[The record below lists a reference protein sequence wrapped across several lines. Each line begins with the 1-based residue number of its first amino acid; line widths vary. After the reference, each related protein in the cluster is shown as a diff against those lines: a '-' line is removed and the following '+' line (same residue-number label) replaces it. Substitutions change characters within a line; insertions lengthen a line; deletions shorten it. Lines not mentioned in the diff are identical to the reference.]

1 MVLRVVTFKL
11 DEEELNV
18 LDRYAAAHGKYRS
31 EVIRKAIREYIGIDG
46 GSRPRK
52 KEKKGLVVKKISLL
66 DPPDPPSNNN
76 SNYVVLDRSCEE
88 VESLRA
94 RGWGWYSIGRQYGVE
109 PTTIRKW
116 YLKNCS
122 GGKKE

>member
-1 MVLRVVTFKL
+1 MRVVTFKL
-11 DEEELNV
+11 SDEELAL
-18 LDRYAAAHGKYRS
+18 LDEYAATHGKPRS

-46 GSRPRK
+46 GRGSREKRVFIRK
-52 KEKKGLVVKKISLL
+52 VSLL

-76 SNYVVLDRSCEE
+76 YVVPDRTCEE
-88 VESLRA
+88 VERLRA

-109 PTTIRKW
+109 STTIRKW
-116 YLKNCS
+116 YIRNCN